1 MIMKRRSSSPRAKSL
16 PGSFADPLYLGQGME
31 AIESN
36 LVIVRATSKSL
47 FHPLDLVDFIR
58 R

>member
-36 LVIVRATSKSL
+36 LVIVRVTSKV
-47 FHPLDLVDFIR
+47 FFILLIS
-58 R
+58 